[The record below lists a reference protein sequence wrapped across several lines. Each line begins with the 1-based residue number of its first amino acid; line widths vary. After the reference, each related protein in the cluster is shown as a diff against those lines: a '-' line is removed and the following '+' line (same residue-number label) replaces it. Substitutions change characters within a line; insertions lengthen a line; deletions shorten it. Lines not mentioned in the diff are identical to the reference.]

1 MGGRFTGISR
11 RCSVRITPIDGWIRQ
26 KIGASQPDFTRQT
39 VENWQLS
46 RLNET
51 LALAQ
56 ARSPFYRRLFA
67 GLPETL
73 SSLADLRRFPFTTPD
88 DIRRNPLQFVCV
100 SQDEIQRVV
109 IARHMAR

>member
-1 MGGRFTGISR
+1 M
-11 RCSVRITPIDGWIRQ
+11 RITPIDGWIRQ

-56 ARSPFYRRLFA
+56 LPQPLGLAWVAAKVENCLAIFFAPQAGHFEGVSESVRARCSNVWPHAEHVYSKI
-67 GLPETL
+67 G
-73 SSLADLRRFPFTTPD
+73 
-88 DIRRNPLQFVCV
+88 
-100 SQDEIQRVV
+100 
-109 IARHMAR
+109 MA